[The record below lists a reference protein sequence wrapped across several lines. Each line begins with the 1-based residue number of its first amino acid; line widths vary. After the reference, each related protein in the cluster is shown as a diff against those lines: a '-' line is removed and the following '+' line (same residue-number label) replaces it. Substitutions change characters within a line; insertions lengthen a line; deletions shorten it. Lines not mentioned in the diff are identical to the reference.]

1 MWGNWFRSVVI
12 PAPRRSRRNHSHSS
26 ARRRPALDS
35 LEDRTVPTVFTVNT
49 AADTLDANPGDGI
62 AADSTGATS
71 LRAAIMEANALA
83 GADTINIPAGGY
95 PLTRPGVNEDSGL
108 NGDLDIRGDLTIN
121 GAGRD
126 TTIIDGN
133 QLDRVFHVVG
143 VFRSGGP
150 TVTIAN
156 LTVFNGRAPSIPTS
170 NGFDGGGVLNDFS
183 TLTLNNVWITGNRA
197 GDGLFGGSGGG
208 VYTAVGTTT
217 IVNSLISGNQA
228 GNGTSIGGNGGGVG
242 SLTSITTIRDT
253 TIQDNRSGDGQAGA
267 GLLTAG
273 DGGGIYSASAERDT
287 NGFLTVVNSTVTLNT
302 VGTTT
307 LGDGGGIITHDE
319 RFLLDTSVVSNNTAW
334 RAGGVEIDI
343 TRSAEIRNSTIAGN
357 KATAGGAG
365 GIYHTTSFNQLATP
379 TVITGTT
386 VSGNQAPNSAAFDGG
401 GGMINQGEIGS
412 IVNSTFAQ
420 NSTNTVGGGIANYHN
435 IGKIVNTTIAENAAN
450 DGGGLFHML
459 FANFTP
465 RITELSNTIIANN
478 TATGTA
484 NEDYVQKGAVD
495 TARNNLVEAPGG
507 HPLSNGINGN
517 VVGFDP
523 KLADLANN
531 GGPTKTYALIA

>member
-156 LTVFNGRAPSIPTS
+156 LTVFNGRAP
-170 NGFDGGGVLNDFS
+170 
-183 TLTLNNVWITGNRA
+183 
-197 GDGLFGGSGGG
+197 
-208 VYTAVGTTT
+208 
-217 IVNSLISGNQA
+217 
-228 GNGTSIGGNGGGVG
+228 
-242 SLTSITTIRDT
+242 
-253 TIQDNRSGDGQAGA
+253 
-267 GLLTAG
+267 
-273 DGGGIYSASAERDT
+273 
-287 NGFLTVVNSTVTLNT
+287 
-302 VGTTT
+302 
-307 LGDGGGIITHDE
+307 
-319 RFLLDTSVVSNNTAW
+319 
-334 RAGGVEIDI
+334 
-343 TRSAEIRNSTIAGN
+343 
-357 KATAGGAG
+357 
-365 GIYHTTSFNQLATP
+365 
-379 TVITGTT
+379 
-386 VSGNQAPNSAAFDGG
+386 
-401 GGMINQGEIGS
+401 
-412 IVNSTFAQ
+412 
-420 NSTNTVGGGIANYHN
+420 
-435 IGKIVNTTIAENAAN
+435 
-450 DGGGLFHML
+450 
-459 FANFTP
+459 
-465 RITELSNTIIANN
+465 
-478 TATGTA
+478 
-484 NEDYVQKGAVD
+484 
-495 TARNNLVEAPGG
+495 
-507 HPLSNGINGN
+507 
-517 VVGFDP
+517 
-523 KLADLANN
+523 
-531 GGPTKTYALIA
+531 